1 MTRIANARIA
11 GSVFLAYIATGIA
24 AMLLSGQAMGA
35 AATAAKLAGMAG
47 HALPLR
53 LTIVL
58 SLLTNFYALILGV
71 TLYALTRDEDREL
84 ALLGLCCR
92 AGEGVLGA
100 IPTLATAALLWLS
113 TAGAAAAADA
123 AARNTVGEFLFRVQG
138 WNVLIAATFFAVG
151 STLFSYL
158 FVRGRMIPLPLAWL
172 GVAASVLLAIG
183 LPLQLAG
190 FLSGLISSIM
200 WLPMALFE
208 IPLGVW
214 LIVRG
219 AALPG
224 GRSH

>member
-1 MTRIANARIA
+1 MVL
-11 GSVFLAYIATGIA
+11 SSQATGA
-24 AMLLSGQAMGA
+24 AGVAG
-35 AATAAKLAGMAG
+35 KLAGIAG
-47 HALPLR
+47 HALPVR
-53 LTIVL
+53 LTIL
-58 SLLTNFYALILGV
+58 LGSLTNFYALILGV

-100 IPTLATAALLWLS
+100 IQTLATASLLWLS
-113 TAGAAAAADA
+113 TAAVAAPADA
-123 AARNTVGEFLFRVQG
+123 ASRNTVAELLFRVQG
-138 WNVLIAATFFAVG
+138 SNVLVAATFFAVG

-158 FVRGRMIPLPLAWL
+158 FLRGRMIPVPLAWL
-172 GVAASVLLAIG
+172 GVVASVLLAIG

-190 FLSGLISSIM
+190 FLSGMISSIM

-219 AALPG
+219 AAAPG
-224 GRSH
+224 RRSH